1 MFSGLWTIP
10 NLITLIRLL
19 CLPVFLWLLFSREN
33 RRDAAWLLGILG
45 ATDWVDG
52 FLARRLGQ
60 TSEFGKVFDPTV
72 DRLLFLVGI
81 VALIIDGSV
90 PVWFAVAVGVRE
102 VLVGGTM
109 LTATVVLKMERF
121 DVTWWGKCATFGLYF
136 AFPGLLMG
144 ASDHSAALVEAC
156 VVGHGSST
164 GLLFLLWRRPEV
176 PTTIFKPVR
185 RIFRFRGLTT
195 PPRAWCPSHAP

>member
-109 LTATVVLKMERF
+109 LTGTVVLKMERF
-121 DVTWWGKCATFGLYF
+121 DVTWWGKTATFLLMF
-136 AFPGLLMG
+136 AFPGFLMAESTISIAAFFEVAAWVLG
-144 ASDHSAALVEAC
+144 LPGLALSWFTAAAYMPLVRDGVRAGRASRTA
-156 VVGHGSST
+156 
-164 GLLFLLWRRPEV
+164 R
-176 PTTIFKPVR
+176 
-185 RIFRFRGLTT
+185 
-195 PPRAWCPSHAP
+195 